1 MRTYV
6 TMILCF
12 MVLFSV
18 ATGIGQEGPNLWNEP
33 TNAGNYQA
41 TWQGPGAIDFATTS
55 SKYALVLE
63 GANWNG
69 LTAHDTQTLANE
81 IIGTGVKWVMLS
93 IEWGLYS

>member
-33 TNAGNYQA
+33 TNAGN
-41 TWQGPGAIDFATTS
+41 
-55 SKYALVLE
+55 
-63 GANWNG
+63 
-69 LTAHDTQTLANE
+69 H
-81 IIGTGVKWVMLS
+81 
-93 IEWGLYS
+93 